1 MFEETESSRL
11 SSVTIGANSITSI
24 SDINV
29 ADLNDIESQINKVKQ
44 NAIENQNQPRPKSIL
59 KTTSVDQ
66 DDEVSRKILIY
77 SVWIIVLI
85 ICLPIIVCDLYFAY
99 NDETCLNDYP
109 ANIDLNLKQYLIVS
123 AFTSLII
130 INIYMTLM
138 NYFTKDT
145 YNDNMCLIIWS
156 FVFIGLLGIFAL
168 IWNILGAVIF
178 WGYIYGN
185 GNCSKKVST
194 YLFVS
199 LILKFV
205 FTVHSYLRHRFTMPQ
220 KKATRE

>member
-11 SSVTIGANSITSI
+11 SSVTIGANSVTSI

-44 NAIENQNQPRPKSIL
+44 NAIENQNQLRPKSIL
-59 KTTSVDQ
+59 KRTSVDQ

-145 YNDNMCLIIWS
+145 YNDNMCLIISS

-205 FTVHSYLRHRFTMPQ
+205 FTVHSYKAS

>member
-29 ADLNDIESQINKVKQ
+29 ADLNDIESQIDKVPQ
-44 NAIENQNQPRPKSIL
+44 NALENQQRLKSIL
-59 KTTSVDQ
+59 KRTSADQ
-66 DDEVSRKILIY
+66 DDEVARKILVY
-77 SVWIIVLI
+77 SIWIVVLI
-85 ICLPIIVCDLYFAY
+85 ICLPIIICDLYFAY

-130 INIYMTLM
+130 INIYMMLM
-138 NYFTKDT
+138 NYFTKDK
-145 YNDNMCLIIWS
+145 YNDNLCLIISS
-156 FVFIGLLGIFAL
+156 FVFIGVLGIFAL
-168 IWNILGAVIF
+168 MWNILGAVIF

-185 GNCSKKVST
+185 GNCSRKVST
-194 YLFVS
+194 YLFAS
-199 LILKFV
+199 LIIKFV
-205 FTVHSYLRHRFTMPQ
+205 FTAQSYRAT
-220 KKATRE
+220 KKATQE

>member
-1 MFEETESSRL
+1 MFEEIESSRL

-29 ADLNDIESQINKVKQ
+29 ADLNDIESQINKLKQ
-44 NAIENQNQPRPKSIL
+44 NAIENQNQQQPKSIL
-59 KTTSVDQ
+59 KRTSADQ
-66 DDEVSRKILIY
+66 DDEVSRKILVY
-77 SVWIIVLI
+77 SIWIVVLI

-138 NYFTKDT
+138 NYFTKDS

-185 GNCSKKVST
+185 GNCSRKVST

-199 LILKFV
+199 LIIKFV
-205 FTVHSYLRHRFTMPQ
+205 FTAQSYKAT

>member
-11 SSVTIGANSITSI
+11 SSVTIDANSITSI
-24 SDINV
+24 SDINA
-29 ADLNDIESQINKVKQ
+29 ADLNDIESQMDKVTQ
-44 NAIENQNQPRPKSIL
+44 NTIENQPRLKSIL
-59 KTTSVDQ
+59 KRTSADQ
-66 DDEVSRKILIY
+66 DEEVARKIVVYAI
-77 SVWIIVLI
+77 WIVVLI
-85 ICLPIIVCDLYFAY
+85 ICLPIIICDLYFAY

-130 INIYMTLM
+130 VNVYMTLM
-138 NYFTKDT
+138 NYFTKDK
-145 YNDNMCLIIWS
+145 YNDNLCLIISS

-168 IWNILGAVIF
+168 IWNILGAVVF

-185 GNCSKKVST
+185 GNCSRKVST

-199 LILKFV
+199 LIIKFV
-205 FTVHSYLRHRFTMPQ
+205 FTVHSYKTT
-220 KKATRE
+220 KKAIQ